1 MISHSQKKRSSRKKK
16 IQDHEFSPWESKKS
30 SRTLK
35 IYQQH
40 AQKQR
45 SLFQLKYLVVLL
57 TIVIIFAI
65 LHSEGYL
72 STFVFVFF
80 ELVVLFVFISL
91 LLAKKD
97 PNFQKINSTQL
108 LLLGL
113 PRKVL
118 LKILGKE
125 NGQRS
130 QDNET
135 FSKAHK
141 KDKENDKKKGKEK
154 EKETEKVKKKK
165 KKKGLTAFDLL
176 VFDEQGGSKKQTP
189 TKNLVNSPK
198 KNQIYGSNPN
208 SPQTSLSPSQNQIF
222 NSATTRS
229 PHYNKLRTPPR
240 FNRHHTGSYTHLSNE
255 QQSKNQFNAYV
266 QMGSRTTINNSNSY
280 NIKLENELNK
290 RNKVKSPSSPLEKSL
305 GRTRKLIDSDIR
317 VLSTNKSKKN
327 SKSETK
333 FSFNSK
339 NINSLNVNK
348 MRDIKLNDQDSLF
361 NYENEDYLN
370 NLNYDSNL
378 NSNYSK
384 YNQKNKLPQQQQ
396 LQKNYYKNTNFSRNL
411 NVKNENYEELD
422 YDSDESE
429 EDIDF
434 NFSKSYPKNKESRL
448 IKQQSF
454 TTWIKKSGSNPN
466 SQLRQSVSK
475 YLPSR
480 RKNRDV
486 SEEQHSTHLALSQL
500 RQLNLSEERVSEWVE
515 KLKRWVTPRIF
526 LPHVRYIE
534 DINRQL
540 AKNEVTQCLVF
551 EQNTSLNGYRS
562 QKSLF
567 QSESDNRENKRKD
580 AELIRQ
586 TLENNK
592 NEPIIQERTKLFNM
606 FKIPGYSQS
615 PEYAINRITELAA
628 SGRIIGFK
636 WNSGGSWYGRPFK
649 SYKGGLPPDAI
660 LFAHLINLFL
670 GTAQLEDFVRFEKTP
685 VEQVRSV
692 AVVLKTKNP
701 PHFVVICKQKLWHI
715 IPGSENVFHAFVL
728 FLYAVK
734 KHFHGMLGD
743 VSLENGALD
752 MLSIFK

>member
-1 MISHSQKKRSSRKKK
+1 MISHSQKKRSSRKLK

-80 ELVVLFVFISL
+80 ELVVLLVFITL
-91 LLAKKD
+91 LQAKKD

-125 NGQRS
+125 NGTRS
-130 QDNET
+130 QGNES
-135 FSKAHK
+135 FPISQK
-141 KDKENDKKKGKEK
+141 KEGQNSKKKGTENEK
-154 EKETEKVKKKK
+154 EKE
-165 KKKGLTAFDLL
+165 
-176 VFDEQGGSKKQTP
+176 
-189 TKNLVNSPK
+189 

-208 SPQTSLSPSQNQIF
+208 SPSTSLSPSQIQIF
-222 NSATTRS
+222 NSSTQRS
-229 PHYNKLRTPPR
+229 PRYTQLGTPPQ
-240 FNRHHTGSYTHLSNE
+240 FNRHRMGSYTHLSNE

-266 QMGSRTTINNSNSY
+266 QMGSRTTATNNNSY
-280 NIKLENELNK
+280 NRKLENEIKK

-317 VLSTNKSKKN
+317 VLSTSKSKKN

-333 FSFNSK
+333 FSSNSQK
-339 NINSLNVNK
+339 INSLNVTK
-348 MRDIKLNDQDSLF
+348 MRDIKLNDQDSFL
-361 NYENEDYLN
+361 NYGNEDYSN

-378 NSNYSK
+378 NSNSGK
-384 YNQKNKLPQQQQ
+384 HHQSNRLAQQQQ
-396 LQKNYYKNTNFSRNL
+396 FQKNYYQQNNFSRNY
-411 NVKNENYEELD
+411 NVKNENYEELV

-434 NFSKSYPKNKESRL
+434 NFSKSYPKNKENHL

-454 TTWIKKSGSNPN
+454 TTWISKSGRNPN

-480 RKNRDV
+480 RKTRDV

-500 RQLNLSEERVSEWVE
+500 HQLNLSEERVSEWVE
-515 KLKRWVTPRIF
+515 KLKRWVTPKIF
-526 LPHVRYIE
+526 LPHVHYIE

-567 QSESDNRENKRKD
+567 QRESDNRENKRKD

-649 SYKGGLPPDAI
+649 SYKGALPPDAI